1 MLFAPRTRTG
11 GGSQLVLV
19 CCRVLHCDEAIL
31 RYKEEAQSEI
41 VCKLPHNKEVE
52 LSGRGPT
59 QIDKFFSG
67 HNGIRPFSSLKTLNM
82 QIEAEL
88 VWKHRGQR
96 HAYGDSHYECEIH
109 TKQELSDNDILQL
122 TKETGRLPY
131 EEWKK
136 RTGNISDYFKG
147 YYTITKTDYGYYYHG
162 VYPYDD

>member
-1 MLFAPRTRTG
+1 
-11 GGSQLVLV
+11 
-19 CCRVLHCDEAIL
+19 
-31 RYKEEAQSEI
+31 
-41 VCKLPHNKEVE
+41 
-52 LSGRGPT
+52 
-59 QIDKFFSG
+59 
-67 HNGIRPFSSLKTLNM
+67 M